1 MRRSTSSALLV
12 IRLLFIST
20 IIAFLPATAF
30 AQYGASLEGTVT
42 DKSGAVVVGATV
54 TITDQATGV
63 SHSTVSGEA
72 GFYRITGLPP
82 GSYRV
87 DVQAASFKKSSRSDV
102 QVGSEAASAANV
114 ILEGGS
120 ASETVTV
127 SGAPPALQTED
138 ATVQGTLSSIA
149 VENLPEI
156 DRDPYELLRLAPGVF
171 GDGARTGNGQS
182 AGFPNGAGGNGGSAG
197 PGGSNTAIFQ
207 VENQQP
213 ISANGQRVTSNDYLV
228 DGVSVNSLQWGGAA
242 VITPSIESVQE
253 ITVLSNDYDAS
264 DGRSSGAHIKTVT
277 KAGTNVLHGSGVFLY
292 HDPNFNAFN
301 KFGGAAG
308 SGFTTV
314 RDDDAYRQFAGT
326 AGGPIIRNKLFFFFN
341 YEGLRA
347 SNTTF
352 ENNWVETPQLDAL
365 MLGDR
370 PGTPVATIL
379 QQSGLAPR
387 IKQLLTT
394 DCTYWIA
401 ASQPCAVVTGGIDI
415 GSPYASYGTYNPS
428 FTGGNPA
435 QFAGGGLDGSP
446 DLEFAQIALP
456 ATTVGNQYNIRV
468 DYNAGKND
476 SFSANTFLTF
486 YNTLAADGAAQGR
499 PSADFGTKD
508 FSPSGFLSWIR
519 TLSPSMLNAAR
530 FNFTRYAYNGIT
542 SNPQVNFAIPR
553 IEVQGLPLPGGQR
566 IRYGAAQGDDSP
578 GILAQNTY
586 AFSDV
591 VSKLIGNKAFKFGFE
606 YSHEQDND
614 ALIGGARPDQ
624 VFQGMWNFANGTPIF
639 EAIEVNPITGAA
651 PVTRGQYYRS
661 SIVGVFVQ
669 NDWKLRPNLTVN
681 LGLRWEYYAP
691 PTEADGHLTN
701 FVPANDPTN
710 GLLNGVEVNP
720 SQQWSSSYNKFGP
733 RLGFA
738 WSPMKYDNKIVVR
751 GGFGIAY
758 DRFDDDI
765 FDNTRNNP
773 PFVANYNICCGTEA
787 GAFGSPFVHGQIAF
801 SLGTSNNPLSYP
813 ANPVLATGLGSNGLP
828 IFVPGGPYSPP
839 SIYANPTSMPIP
851 YTYLY
856 SLQMQ
861 QTLPANWV
869 FTMGYQGSAGHH
881 LSRIKNL
888 AYFYPVQNPSVTNIY
903 SFTPDTNS
911 SFNALTGQLEHRW
924 KHGLSAN
931 VLYTW
936 SKSIDQLSAEGPG
949 YPTNQTYPID
959 DATERGPSDYDATH
973 NFRAYAV
980 WDLPIFRE
988 RRDMLGK
995 LVGGWQLNGIYQFH
1009 SGFPWTP
1016 VASNECTVL
1025 GANGCFS
1032 PIRPL
1037 GYNGGAGDN
1046 HETSAFLPPTAGNFP
1061 ALAGL
1066 SPTNVANP
1074 YFTLQTTGN
1083 APGFPGIGRNTFRG
1097 PRYQDVDLTVAKEF
1111 GLPPM
1116 KFIGEAAKLQLRM
1129 TAYNAFNKLNLAPF
1143 TFGSTSTIISSSNCY
1158 PFTPPAVNP
1167 GCPTSIVP
1175 IANPL
1180 FGTATSGLSGRVLEL
1195 QARFSF

>member
-1 MRRSTSSALLV
+1 MPRIALRIRFLLIAAVITFLSSSAL
-12 IRLLFIST
+12 
-20 IIAFLPATAF
+20 

-42 DKSGAVVVGATV
+42 DKSGAVVAGATV

-63 SHSTVSGEA
+63 SHSAVTGQS

-82 GSYRV
+82 GRYKV
-87 DVQAASFKKSSRSDV
+87 DVEAASFKKSSRSDV
-102 QVGSEAASAANV
+102 EVGSEAASAANV
-114 ILEGGS
+114 TLEGGS
-120 ASETVTV
+120 ASETITVT
-127 SGAPPALQTED
+127 GAPPALQTED
-138 ATVQGTLSSIA
+138 ATVQGTLTSIA

-171 GDGARTGNGQS
+171 GDGARMGNGQS

-277 KAGTNVLHGSGVFLY
+277 KSGTNALHGGGIFLY

-301 KFGGAAG
+301 RFGEYIGP
-308 SGFTTV
+308 GFTTV
-314 RDDDAYRQFAGT
+314 RDEDAIRQFAGNV
-326 AGGPIIRNKLFFFFN
+326 GGPIIQNKLFFFFN
-341 YEGLRA
+341 YEGVRA
-347 SNTTF
+347 NNTTF

-379 QQSGLAPR
+379 QQSGLTPR
-387 IKQLLTT
+387 IQQLLPT
-394 DCTYWIA
+394 DCSLWISA
-401 ASQPCAVVTGGIDI
+401 NQPCAVVTGGIDI

-435 QFAGGGLDGSP
+435 QFVGGGLDGSP

-456 ATTVGNQYNIRV
+456 ATTEGNQYNIRV
-468 DYNAGKND
+468 DYNAGKNL
-476 SFSANTFLTF
+476 FAANTFLTF
-486 YNTLAADGAAQGR
+486 LKTLDADAAAQGR

-508 FSPSGFLSWIR
+508 FSPSGFLSWMR
-519 TLSPSMLNAAR
+519 TLSPTMLNEAR

-553 IEVQGLPLPGGQR
+553 IEIQGLPLPGGQR

-586 AFSDV
+586 AFRDV
-591 VSKLIGNKAFKFGFE
+591 LSKVIGNKAFKFGFE

-639 EAIEVNPITGAA
+639 EAIEVNPLTGAA
-651 PVTRGQYYRS
+651 PTTRGQYYRS
-661 SIVGVFVQ
+661 SIFGVFVQ

-710 GLLNGVEVNP
+710 GLLNGVEINP
-720 SQQWSSSYNKFGP
+720 GQQWSPSHDKFGP

-738 WSPMKYDNKIVVR
+738 WSPLMYNNKLVVR

-758 DRFDDDI
+758 DRFDDDV

-773 PFVANYNICCGTEA
+773 PFVANYGICCGTEA
-787 GAFGSPFVHGQIAF
+787 TGFGTPFVNGQISF
-801 SLGTSNNPLSYP
+801 NTGTSNNPESYP
-813 ANPVLATGLGSNGLP
+813 ANPALITPLNPATGLPTILP
-828 IFVPGGPYSPP
+828 GQGAPNIYS
-839 SIYANPTSMPIP
+839 NPTNMPIP

-856 SLQMQ
+856 SLQIQ
-861 QTLPANWV
+861 NSLPKDWV
-869 FTMGYQGSAGHH
+869 FTLGYQGSAGHH
-881 LSRIKNL
+881 LTRIKNL
-888 AYFYPVQNPSVTNIY
+888 AYFYPVQNQDVANIY
-903 SFTPDTNS
+903 TFTPDTNS
-911 SFNALTGQLEHRW
+911 NFNALTGQLEHRFR
-924 KHGLSAN
+924 HGFTAN

-949 YPTNQTYPID
+949 FTTNQTYPID

-980 WDLPIFRE
+980 WNLPIFSE
-988 RRDMLGK
+988 RRDLLGK

-1016 VASNECTVL
+1016 VADNVCPVL
-1025 GANGCFS
+1025 GASSLC
-1032 PIRPL
+1032 PIRPI
-1037 GYNGGAGDN
+1037 GYAGGAGDDHN
-1046 HETSAFLPPTAGNFP
+1046 TSAFLPPTAANFP
-1061 ALAGL
+1061 LAAAAGAAG
-1066 SPTNVANP
+1066 TANP
-1074 YFTLQTTGN
+1074 YFTLQTSGST
-1083 APGFPGIGRNTFRG
+1083 PDFPGIGRNTFRG
-1097 PRYQDVDLTVAKEF
+1097 PRYQDIDLTVAKEF
-1111 GLPPM
+1111 GLPAM
-1116 KFIGEAAKLQLRM
+1116 KLLGEGAKLQLRM

-1143 TFGSTSTIISSSNCY
+1143 TFGSTSTVVSYFNNGS
-1158 PFTPPAVNP
+1158 
-1167 GCPTSIVP
+1167 GVP
-1175 IANPL
+1175 VANPL
-1180 FGTATSGLSGRVLEL
+1180 FGTAINGLSGRVLEL